1 MIKFRRVMKSEVSF
15 SSFVKMSAM
24 LILPSM
30 WLMETVLL
38 DTDSR
43 IAFSLIVICLRPLV
57 VVDLDQHTHA
67 LLSLYTCIGSLLGVY
82 ICAVPI
88 SVMMCWRRRSSLT
101 HSSVA

>member
-1 MIKFRRVMKSEVSF
+1 MIKFRRVMKSGVSL
-15 SSFVKMSAM
+15 SSLVKMSAM
-24 LILPSM
+24 LIFPSM
-30 WLMETVLL
+30 CLIETVLL
-38 DTDSR
+38 DIDSL
-43 IAFSLIVICLRPLV
+43 IAFSLIVICLPLV

-82 ICAVPI
+82 IFAVPI